1 MGDTGLEPATS
12 PMSTGRSEP
21 AELIA
26 LIIFGIY
33 LSKIDNGA
41 RFVMGPRATYLPIAS
56 YPASHRYR
64 YESGL
69 PALALYKLPHRSGAL
84 PLLLGGHSV

>member
-56 YPASHRYR
+56 
-64 YESGL
+64 
-69 PALALYKLPHRSGAL
+69 
-84 PLLLGGHSV
+84 